1 MKAAV
6 GRFALLLAAG
16 LAVPRCVFAQC
27 PDGSPPPCAGQRVAL
42 NPNRIAILPF
52 RVTGADTLLGQGMA
66 ELLAPEFTGESGPL
80 AVNMPTVLRV
90 WRRAGGGLRTPL
102 DPAQAQRVARE
113 IGAGRLVDGSIVGL
127 GPRINVTATVTELP
141 AGTTRR
147 VGPLSAPQDSLQELV
162 GRLASALLGM
172 TGAAPVNLQ
181 IHLTDSPAA
190 MRAYLEGITRFRGGA
205 FSGAAP
211 AFERA
216 FALDTLFAR
225 AALMRLVTGS
235 WLLDVAGWDS
245 VTWKVRDRLSAQ
257 DRIYLTALLGDAFPA
272 WRSPE
277 RNLADRRRAA
287 ALLPQSVEAQF
298 ELADYLYH
306 FGSASGIADD
316 FASARAQL
324 ELAYRMD
331 PQFEEVLHLLEIG
344 LYTEDTALVRGM
356 WAAWQRLS
364 AESAMTT
371 AFGRVVARVLR
382 DSSLAVRYDRQQAH
396 WWFMSSAW
404 TIALLPADEV
414 AQVFGAPAGG
424 DSRSADF
431 EPWALPAAAINTGR
445 LAWRDSSNAAVSTG
459 LLVATLS
466 LAGDSAV
473 AAFLGRSGRALPW
486 DSIGWG
492 WHLSTAVGS
501 DRPPLHDAVAEVIEA
516 LRSRASDLR
525 ARTARLDSLVR
536 WDIANNSGSWH
547 PVEGLLLAVAWQAL
561 GEPRRALAAVHL
573 DVWELSHATLLAPRL
588 RQEGRLATIVG
599 DTTRA
604 IRAYRRYLRLR
615 RDADSVLIPERDSVQ
630 AVLSRLERR

>member
-1 MKAAV
+1 LAAV
-6 GRFALLLAAG
+6 LVTCVLGPGRLY
-16 LAVPRCVFAQC
+16 AQC
-27 PDGSPPPCAGQRVAL
+27 PDGSPPPCPGQRVAL
-42 NPNRIAILPF
+42 DPNRIVILPF
-52 RVTGADTLLGQGMA
+52 RVTAADTLLGQGMA

-90 WRRAGGGLRTPL
+90 WRRAGGGAGTPL
-102 DPAQAQRVARE
+102 DPVQARRVARE
-113 IGAGRLVDGSIVGL
+113 IGAGRVVDGSIVGL

-147 VGPLSAPQDSLQELV
+147 VGPLSAPADSLQELV

-172 TGAAPVNLQ
+172 AGAAPVNLQ

-190 MRAYLEGITRFRGGA
+190 MRAYLEGIARFRGGD

-225 AALMRLVTGS
+225 AALMRLVTGG
-235 WLLDVAGWDS
+235 WLVDVAGWDS
-245 VTWKVRDRLSAQ
+245 VTWKVRDRLSAE

-298 ELADYLYH
+298 ELGDYLYH

-316 FASARAQL
+316 FVSARAQL

-344 LYTEDTALVRGM
+344 LYTEDTALVRRM
-356 WAAWQRLS
+356 WTAWQRTS
-364 AESAMTT
+364 ADSAVTT
-371 AFGRVVARVLR
+371 AAGRVVARVLR
-382 DSSLAVRYDRQQAH
+382 DSTLAVRYDHHPAH
-396 WWFMSSAW
+396 RWFMSSAW
-404 TIALLPADEV
+404 TIALLPSDEV

-424 DSRSADF
+424 DAGSAEF
-431 EPWALPAAAINTGR
+431 EPWALAAAAINTGR
-445 LAWRDSSNAAVSTG
+445 LAWRASTNAAASTD
-459 LLVATLS
+459 LLAATLA

-473 AAFLGRSGRALPW
+473 AAFLGGSGRALPW

-492 WHLSTAVGS
+492 WRLTTAVGFE
-501 DRPPLHDAVAEVIEA
+501 RPPIRDAVVEVIEA
-516 LRSRASDLR
+516 LRSHVGDLR

-536 WDIANNSGSWH
+536 WDIANHSGSWH

-573 DVWELSHATLLAPRL
+573 DVWELNHATLLAPRL
-588 RQEGRLATIVG
+588 RQEGRLAAIVG

-615 RDADSVLIPERDSVQ
+615 RDADPILIPERDSVQ
-630 AVLSRLERR
+630 AALARLERR